1 MKRNKLLSVLFIVL
15 LCIIF
20 AACGKS
26 QPAPEATPVP
36 TAAPT
41 PQPTPEPT
49 PYISPDADK
58 IKISE
63 LMVKNDATLLDSDGE
78 FSDWFELVNTSDSP
92 VSLAGWRVSDG
103 EDKSG
108 WSFPDVTIDAGGYL
122 LVFASSKESTGTEL
136 HASFSLSEDE
146 TLYLYAPENYLA
158 DSAPNVSTM
167 ADHSSVRRAD
177 GSFEDCIWPTPGY
190 SNDAEGYELFCA
202 AHTAT
207 SPLVIN
213 EVMVYNDSYNRQPDG
228 EYYDWVELKNV
239 SEEPIMLAEY
249 YLSDDKDNPMLW
261 RLPERY
267 LDPGALLVVHCSGN
281 SDLSTSDTVHS
292 NFSLNSTSE
301 RLYLTSAAQQRV
313 TDYVWLHDIF
323 KDWTVGR
330 MDGQSGFFYL
340 SSPSPWSGNRGNAY
354 RYISDQ
360 PVSLGED
367 GIYNDV
373 TSVSVELEGS
383 GRIFYTTDGSRPDES
398 SAEYTEPITLDKTT
412 VIRAINVQDGA
423 APSRAITLSYI
434 INENHTLPVLSLSTD
449 SPSTF
454 SGIYYNKRKYYEIP
468 ANISYFED
476 GSSFNIDC
484 GLKMKGW
491 TSLENPKK
499 SMGVSFRGCYGDDML
514 DYDIFGSDVTE
525 FSSLSIRAGQD
536 YPLAIIRNELFQEL
550 CLEMGDNVPTQ
561 NSKYCIL
568 YLNGSYYGIYCL
580 KEDFSKQYYA
590 SHNGVKKDD
599 VTMLKSPVALSSA
612 VYQEVYQ
619 FCRDNDMS
627 LDENYDH
634 ICSVLDIDNVVDWFL
649 IEGYTANSDVN
660 GNMRYFKLNDGGKW
674 QIAFYDLDWTFNYAS
689 NCFTNIT
696 DSNREVQV
704 SQLIN
709 RLLTNARFREQ
720 LLSRYSELVST
731 TLSNEHVLAKIDE
744 LQALLEPEV
753 PRERDQWG
761 SDVDGWHYRLDEL
774 RSFITNNDYANYSAN
789 KLCSMLGASAEQKMQ
804 YFGIG

>member
-190 SNDAEGYELFCA
+190 SNDADGYELFCA

-590 SHNGVKKDD
+590 SHKGVNKSD

-612 VYQEVYQ
+612 VYQEVFQ

-709 RLLTNARFREQ
+709 RLLTNAHFREQ

>member
-122 LVFASSKESTGTEL
+122 LVFASSKESAGTEL

-476 GSSFNIDC
+476 GNSFNIDC

-590 SHNGVKKDD
+590 SHKGVNKSD

-612 VYQEVYQ
+612 VYQEVFQ

-804 YFGIG
+804 YFGIS

>member
-122 LVFASSKESTGTEL
+122 LVFASSKESAGTEL

-373 TSVSVELEGS
+373 TSVRVELEGS

-476 GSSFNIDC
+476 GNSFNIDC

-590 SHNGVKKDD
+590 SHKGVNKSD

-612 VYQEVYQ
+612 VYQEVFQ

-804 YFGIG
+804 YFGIS

>member
-26 QPAPEATPVP
+26 QPAPAATPVP

-122 LVFASSKESTGTEL
+122 LVFASSKESAGTEL

-177 GSFEDCIWPTPGY
+177 CSFEDCIWPTPGY

-590 SHNGVKKDD
+590 SHKGVNKSD
-599 VTMLKSPVALSSA
+599 VTMLKSPVALNSE

>member
-92 VSLAGWRVSDG
+92 VALAGWRVSDG
-103 EDKSG
+103 EDKSV

-122 LVFASSKESTGTEL
+122 LVFASSKESAGTEL

-373 TSVSVELEGS
+373 TSVKVELEGS

-454 SGIYYNKRKYYEIP
+454 SGIYYGKRKYYEIP

-590 SHNGVKKDD
+590 SHKGVNKSD

-612 VYQEVYQ
+612 VYQEVFQ

-789 KLCSMLGASAEQKMQ
+789 KLCSLLGASAEQKMQ

>member
-1 MKRNKLLSVLFIVL
+1 MKRNKLLFVLFIVL

-190 SNDAEGYELFCA
+190 SNDADGYELFCA

-373 TSVSVELEGS
+373 TGVSVELEGS

-454 SGIYYNKRKYYEIP
+454 SGIYYGKRKYYEIP

-590 SHNGVKKDD
+590 SHKGVNKSD

-789 KLCSMLGASAEQKMQ
+789 KLCSLLGASAEQKMQ